1 MNKYDLEMDIEYDVQ
16 RFWDRM
22 IDTYDGLIDII
33 DMRDLIIECL
43 KHV

>member
-1 MNKYDLEMDIEYDVQ
+1 MNKYYLEMDIEYDVK
-16 RFWDRM
+16 RFLDRM

-33 DMRDLIIECL
+33 DMRDLIIEYL

>member
-16 RFWDRM
+16 RFWNRM
-22 IDTYDGLIDII
+22 TDDYDGLIDII

-43 KHV
+43 KHI